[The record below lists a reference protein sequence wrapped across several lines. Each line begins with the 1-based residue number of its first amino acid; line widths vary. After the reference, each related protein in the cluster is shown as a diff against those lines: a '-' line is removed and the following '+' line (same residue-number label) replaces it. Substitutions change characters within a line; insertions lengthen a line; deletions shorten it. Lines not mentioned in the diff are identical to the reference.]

1 VDALCINQSD
11 FNEKNHQVKLM
22 QSIYSKAFAV
32 IVWLGDAADDSD
44 KAIRFISTITRFTL
58 AEKGIFDL

>member
-1 VDALCINQSD
+1 
-11 FNEKNHQVKLM
+11 M